1 MLITVNFNCK
11 CMCDWCFHGLAFTLI
26 PCSFLLVG
34 GEIKLNAS
42 LSMISTDGITGLSLE
57 SFKENWSSDYQFTN
71 NAGIPDPEGKVYWNF
86 K

>member
-1 MLITVNFNCK
+1 
-11 CMCDWCFHGLAFTLI
+11 MCAWCFYGLAFILVA
-26 PCSFLLVG
+26 CSFLLFG
-34 GEIKLNAS
+34 GGIKPIAS
-42 LSMISTDGITGLSLE
+42 FSMIITDGVTGLSLE

>member
-1 MLITVNFNCK
+1 LFGGGIK
-11 CMCDWCFHGLAFTLI
+11 PIA
-26 PCSFLLVG
+26 SF
-34 GEIKLNAS
+34 
-42 LSMISTDGITGLSLE
+42 SMIITDGVTGLSLE